1 MDVSEAEAKESMQ
14 QFLAELKEK
23 IQRGETLDEHE
34 QKAYIELELLDSEG
48 KL

>member
-1 MDVSEAEAKESMQ
+1 MDVSDAEAREDMQ

-34 QKAYIELELLDSEG
+34 QKAYIELECLDSEG